1 MFVCI
6 KLKQFYLLINWFWV
20 CFFHSDYVK
29 VIYITGL
36 LIWIM
41 HSPKSIESTMY
52 ISAVHTYNNR
62 QLKNGIYL
70 SLITCCKMGEYMYIA
85 LSAFHWEFFIYSF
98 DILYGRWIRWNF
110 RHVISLLTHFDF
122 RIWLI
127 WLFLHIGKTRAEGF
141 SNRWTWN
148 RNYHI
153 YIDLKIRLLQK
164 RENERLNGCF
174 KYTKNGINSVQYIPV
189 HIKAQKHIYLCMH
202 AFMLDPQSRPYFLF

>member
-70 SLITCCKMGEYMYIA
+70 SLITCCKMREYIYI
-85 LSAFHWEFFIYSF
+85 HVHCFISISLRIFYIQLWYFVWKVDPLKFSTCYFSF
-98 DILYGRWIRWNF
+98 DPFWLQD
-110 RHVISLLTHFDF
+110 LTY
-122 RIWLI
+122 LT
-127 WLFLHIGKTRAEGF
+127 FLAH
-141 SNRWTWN
+141 
-148 RNYHI
+148 
-153 YIDLKIRLLQK
+153 
-164 RENERLNGCF
+164 RENEGRGLFQSLN
-174 KYTKNGINSVQYIPV
+174 
-189 HIKAQKHIYLCMH
+189 LE
-202 AFMLDPQSRPYFLF
+202 

>member
-29 VIYITGL
+29 VIYTTGL

-85 LSAFHWEFFIYSF
+85 LSAFHWEFFFIQLWYFVWKVDPLKFSTCYFSF
-98 DILYGRWIRWNF
+98 DPF
-110 RHVISLLTHFDF
+110 RLQDLTY
-122 RIWLI
+122 LT
-127 WLFLHIGKTRAEGF
+127 FLAH
-141 SNRWTWN
+141 
-148 RNYHI
+148 
-153 YIDLKIRLLQK
+153 
-164 RENERLNGCF
+164 RENEGRGLFQSLN
-174 KYTKNGINSVQYIPV
+174 
-189 HIKAQKHIYLCMH
+189 LE
-202 AFMLDPQSRPYFLF
+202 

>member
-1 MFVCI
+1 MDASNF
-6 KLKQFYLLINWFWV
+6 KQFYLLINWFWL

-29 VIYITGL
+29 AIYIIGL

-52 ISAVHTYNNR
+52 TSAVHTYNNR
-62 QLKNGIYL
+62 QIKNGIYL
-70 SLITCCKMGEYMYIA
+70 SLIIAVKWENTCTLLYQHFIENFLYTA
-85 LSAFHWEFFIYSF
+85 LIFCMEGGSAEIF
-98 DILYGRWIRWNF
+98 DM
-110 RHVISLLTHFDF
+110 
-122 RIWLI
+122 
-127 WLFLHIGKTRAEGF
+127 LFLFWPISTSGFDLSDFSFTGKTRAEGF

>member
-29 VIYITGL
+29 VIYISGL

-153 YIDLKIRLLQK
+153 YR
-164 RENERLNGCF
+164 
-174 KYTKNGINSVQYIPV
+174 S
-189 HIKAQKHIYLCMH
+189 
-202 AFMLDPQSRPYFLF
+202 